1 MYGHGHFFAGRH
13 GDRVAWDA
21 PERQNGE
28 NAMKKS
34 EKPRQPWWVWAVEL
48 LIVFNYV
55 VVPMT
60 NHGIR

>member
-1 MYGHGHFFAGRH
+1 M
-13 GDRVAWDA
+13 V
-21 PERQNGE
+21 
-28 NAMKKS
+28 MKKS